1 MQGYNSG
8 IRRVS
13 NPLSFTG
20 SDGGGVWEA
29 SGFPAGCTH
38 VFRQVYAY
46 INHSILSR
54 EDSSATIPFP
64 ASIELRFNL
73 VHLGIEN

>member
-1 MQGYNSG
+1 M
-8 IRRVS
+8 S

-20 SDGGGVWEA
+20 SARGWVWEA
-29 SGFPAGCTH
+29 FGFSDGCTC
-38 VFRQVYAY
+38 VFQQVYAY

-54 EDSSATIPFP
+54 EDSSATILFP

-73 VHLGIEN
+73 VHLGTEN